1 MSIEENKA
9 IVRRYQAAYDN
20 NNLDDLDAV
29 IAVEMISHAAAYDDA
44 PTGLEGAK
52 FGHRQNLSIFPEFRQ
67 TIDLLI
73 AEGDKVVMRFTASG
87 TFTGEPLMGVPPTGR
102 RFEITGISIYR
113 IAGGKIVEH
122 WAIEDEI
129 GIMQQIGLM
138 PAPG

>member
-29 IAVEMISHAAAYDDA
+29 VAIDMVGHAPTYEGA

-52 FGHRQNLSIFPEFRQ
+52 FGHRQNLAIFPEFRQ

-87 TFTGEPLMGVPPTGR
+87 TFTGEPLMGVSPTGR

-122 WAIEDEI
+122 WAIEDQI